1 MLTNGCFFESHA
13 VHYREPSL
21 VFYPAFF
28 YPVRHHGTHLLHLSK
43 IFKSPLSYEV
53 CMYQAPRG
61 ILRTTMTEVNEPTS
75 SVPQFLD
82 RDWSL
87 VQYYSSILAVKAQ
100 HKTCTT

>member
-1 MLTNGCFFESHA
+1 
-13 VHYREPSL
+13 
-21 VFYPAFF
+21 
-28 YPVRHHGTHLLHLSK
+28 
-43 IFKSPLSYEV
+43 
-53 CMYQAPRG
+53 MYQAPRG
-61 ILRTTMTEVNEPTS
+61 ILRTTMTELNEPTS